1 MRFPSVAV
9 APLLFSV
16 YMTSTLAIDTTAD
29 PNNVV
34 AKEEVSKTV
43 DAAVSVRKFPAIWN
57 VVMDEDFAET
67 PAIMAQMEQALIL
80 SANEVHNNA
89 DITFLSAS
97 TKRSVHERITEDGDD
112 NNKRKKMMMLDG
124 DYEEGVDSDPAAA
137 AGALD
142 NEETPNL
149 RINWN
154 INIRPK
160 NSKNNPI
167 LRPNYTTNLD
177 CYCRFCSDD
186 DAVAVSARPLEQGNL
201 FYELQEGQDIHEAW
215 QRKFCQK
222 LRAIPALQGAR
233 RCFIYLDLDHVETAD
248 NTLVAA
254 SSSMFT
260 VAQL

>member
-16 YMTSTLAIDTTAD
+16 YMASTLAIDTTAD

-43 DAAVSVRKFPAIWN
+43 DAAVSVRRFPAIWN

-112 NNKRKKMMMLDG
+112 NHKRKKMMMLDG
-124 DYEEGVDSDPAAA
+124 DYEDQVDTDKEQKTVAA

-142 NEETPNL
+142 KEETPNL
-149 RINWN
+149 RMNWS

-160 NSKNNPI
+160 NSKNNPVF
-167 LRPNYTTNLD
+167 RPNYTTNLS
-177 CYCRFCSDD
+177 CYCRLCSDD
-186 DAVAVSARPLEQGNL
+186 DAVAVTARPLEQGSL
-201 FYELQEGQDIHEAW
+201 FYELKDGQEIRAEW
-215 QRKFCQK
+215 QKRFCQR
-222 LRAIPALQGAR
+222 LRTIPTLEKAR
-233 RCFIYLDLDHVETAD
+233 HCFIYLDLDHEEPGDGAED
-248 NTLVAA
+248 SA
-254 SSSMFT
+254 
-260 VAQL
+260 